1 MEDVEKAIAKRGAK
15 RRRAKLPVYKV
26 EEPKVIQEQEQ
37 VDEEIEN
44 NEETNV
50 VADLEK
56 TIEEEAGGESEE
68 EVDTEFQQLYEELQ
82 GNSALAYQES
92 GPLTYQFEKI
102 YEDLALGVSTGSPAP
117 ASGSYLL
124 PEIYRLHT
132 EGHSQR
138 MGILTKYVDTS
149 RSYSSLASLAPEE
162 EPTYDLWAP
171 GEPSWTAAAP
181 PGQATWCARSPQTF
195 WPSDRLDFIP
205 ARETVVDTEEL
216 DREEEP
222 IYQVPRSITLPVL
235 LGSQEE
241 EEEGEE
247 EDAKEETL
255 GDDGELEKRV
265 REESGEEGT
274 EWESFSS
281 CQETLEQG
289 EWCEEVAGVVWWS
302 GGLHLKILVNIV
314 PIFLELIHNQ
324 RNAALVET
332 FRVFGLPR
340 LR

>member
-26 EEPKVIQEQEQ
+26 EEPKIIQEQEQ

-56 TIEEEAGGESEE
+56 TIEEETGGESEE

-117 ASGSYLL
+117 ASGSYLP

-149 RSYSSLASLAPEE
+149 RSYSSLQHHRHSPALPSSSLH
-162 EPTYDLWAP
+162 L
-171 GEPSWTAAAP
+171 
-181 PGQATWCARSPQTF
+181 
-195 WPSDRLDFIP
+195 
-205 ARETVVDTEEL
+205 
-216 DREEEP
+216 
-222 IYQVPRSITLPVL
+222 
-235 LGSQEE
+235 
-241 EEEGEE
+241 
-247 EDAKEETL
+247 
-255 GDDGELEKRV
+255 
-265 REESGEEGT
+265 
-274 EWESFSS
+274 FSS
-281 CQETLEQG
+281 PPHFSPFLPPAPSSLLPSPLYFSPFPCSQPSSNKSPSQG
-289 EWCEEVAGVVWWS
+289 
-302 GGLHLKILVNIV
+302 
-314 PIFLELIHNQ
+314 
-324 RNAALVET
+324 
-332 FRVFGLPR
+332 
-340 LR
+340 